1 MSIQF
6 KESRQQNQQK
16 ALDVLTIIKQMNTKH
31 SKQDG
36 RTAKKNYNPCIRP
49 CKKFPPYIPYCTN
62 EDHLSAI
69 VSVPQDTKTTIIS
82 TPAAVTVAP
91 ATATVASIVNDIA
104 IAAAATAASSANASG
119 PAPPPTTT
127 ATTTTVAAAGAAAT
141 TKSTN
146 VANHTTSQGQ
156 TLSAAVAQTSNTS
169 TSNTIHINS
178 SSSSSNSYSNSNANS
193 NINAQNNNTEENNV
207 AAREWKWNP
216 PHPSSTAFGL
226 FCNKVKNSKVCAYS
240 RRNSNISNHS
250 INSHSSNVSNR
261 NSNSNSNNHK
271 KSASTSSGVTQA
283 EYMKIWNELQDNG
296 KFWMEEATWDQRR
309 YRYQKAR
316 YNNARNQAHVGC
328 VVFSYLYYDY
338 NRSGNGDGN
347 DIDLNVSVQ
356 LEKRNDRRCPFCW
369 YDGRTDLGLL
379 MHLHTAHGKGQGVG
393 FEMAFDGKKE
403 EYDDPCRMMFHAGID
418 GSRNLHILVK
428 SFSKREEDEHRYH
441 MGGTRHTM
449 ENEDDFLFIREDG
462 MAVDVPLTIP
472 FVKLP
477 VEMTSLLESKT
488 RKKKIRQLEQLV
500 RLGDGNVHP
509 NAISQYVPD
518 GKVPVRQYFH
528 SKTMQPMAPGEW
540 DVDSDDEADDEWAQM
555 LSECVLKELGDVSH
569 KEKMFMNVWNRFME
583 SHSVTAD
590 RVVPVKCKNFLTTY
604 HAMLIK
610 EELRDQF
617 LLHLM
622 NLWDNRLIPSR
633 VIVALMKLFDEYD
646 NKKKKGWMGSILHG
660 SDEPDDLVNG
670 DVEVVQQVHVPE
682 VVYGRNGNIHHDNS
696 QHTTNITKAQ
706 VQAVGIV
713 EQLHVPEVV
722 NGRRGNFHHDNS
734 SAGNTTNNTNA
745 QVQADIEGSE
755 TSCVLRVNDD
765 KDPNEENILNGK
777 KRKIPDDLLQTSTKV
792 RLNPSA
798 LEHR

>member
-16 ALDVLTIIKQMNTKH
+16 ALDVLTIIKQMHTKN

-69 VSVPQDTKTTIIS
+69 VSVPQDTTTTIVS

-91 ATATVASIVNDIA
+91 DIVTVATAINDTDTDTD
-104 IAAAATAASSANASG
+104 ATAASSANASG

-127 ATTTTVAAAGAAAT
+127 ATTTTTVGAAAAAT
-141 TKSTN
+141 TTTSTN
-146 VANHTTSQGQ
+146 VANNTASQGQ
-156 TLSAAVAQTSNTS
+156 TLSAVVVQTSNNS
-169 TSNTIHINS
+169 TSNTININS
-178 SSSSSNSYSNSNANS
+178 NSSSSNSYTNKNSNP

-226 FCNKVKNSKVCAYS
+226 FCNKVKNSKACAYS
-240 RRNSNISNHS
+240 RNININNSNHS
-250 INSHSSNVSNR
+250 INSNR
-261 NSNSNSNNHK
+261 NNHK
-271 KSASTSSGVTQA
+271 KSAAASSVVTQA

-309 YRYQKAR
+309 YRYQKAL

-338 NRSGNGDGN
+338 NRSGNGNDK

-379 MHLHTAHGKGQGVG
+379 MHCHTAHGKGQGVG
-393 FEMAFDGKKE
+393 FEMEDDGKKE
-403 EYDDPCRMMFHAGID
+403 EWDDPCRMMFHAGID
-418 GSRNLHILVK
+418 GARNLHILVK

-441 MGGTRHTM
+441 LGGTRHPM

-462 MAVDVPLTIP
+462 MTVDIPLTIP

-518 GKVPVRQYFH
+518 DKMPVRQYFH

-569 KEKMFMNVWNRFME
+569 KEKMFMNAWNRFME
-583 SHSVTAD
+583 SHTVTAD

-646 NKKKKGWMGSILHG
+646 NKNKKGWMGSILHG

-682 VVYGRNGNIHHDNS
+682 VVYGRNGKIHHDNS
-696 QHTTNITKAQ
+696 QHTTNNTNAQ
-706 VQAVGIV
+706 VQAVEVV
-713 EQLHVPEVV
+713 EQVHVPEVV
-722 NGRRGNFHHDNS
+722 YGRNGNIHHDNS